1 MTNLSNVFC
10 IQDRTGTAAQLTL
23 EASPALAP
31 IELGDTG
38 VYTGLNWDGVEI
50 ALNFTVGQIIGPS
63 DIGIT
68 TMTPTGGPGNV
79 MQSGWPKVGFI
90 TWLTGSN
97 SSDAPESTIVTDMH
111 PANAYTTVEYFLQY
125 CNSRNIVVTSP
136 SPIEPIQAAIVL
148 SSDYLDQRYRF
159 KGIKLLQ
166 FLSESAVDPMIGFI
180 DPWLM
185 PFGYLGGGP
194 AGVWAGL
201 FSPSTTAQR
210 TQWPRQGVV
219 DYSGDTVY
227 GIPQVLKEAACELTW
242 RSLSGVN
249 LQPDYDPNL
258 VGQGGGVAA
267 SVSKEVG
274 PIKVTNTYDTKLGL
288 GFFPDFPK
296 VRRMLNQAGII
307 LGGGGRSIIM

>member
-1 MTNLSNVFC
+1 MTTLSSVFC
-10 IQDRTGTAAQLTL
+10 VQDRTGTAAQLTL

-38 VYTGLNWDGVEI
+38 TYLGLNWDGVEI
-50 ALNFTVGQIIGPS
+50 TLNFTVGQLIDPS

-68 TMTPTGGPGNV
+68 TMTPTGGPGEIT
-79 MQSGWPKVGFI
+79 QSGWPKVGFI

-97 SSDAPESTIVTDMH
+97 SNDAPNSTIVIDMH
-111 PANAYTTVEYFLQY
+111 PANAYTTVEYLLQY
-125 CNSRNIVVTSP
+125 CNSRNLTIPAT

-148 SSDYLDQRYRF
+148 ATDYLDQRYRF

-166 FLSESAVDPMIGFI
+166 YLTDSMADPMIGYI

-194 AGVWAGL
+194 TSLWAGL
-201 FSPSTTAQR
+201 YSPSTTSQK

-227 GIPQVLKEAACELTW
+227 GIPQVIKEACCELAW
-242 RSLSGVN
+242 RNLNGIN

-258 VGQGGGVAA
+258 VGQGGGVTA

-274 PIKVTNTYDTKLGL
+274 PIRVTNTYDTKLGL
-288 GFFPDFPK
+288 SFFPDFPK
-296 VRRMLNQAGII
+296 VRRALNQAGI
-307 LGGGGRSIIM
+307 LLSGGGRSLII